1 MYVRISS
8 YPFQNVRN
16 TNIFLVCLPFRVHTD
31 IRGCFMKY
39 FGSNVIE
46 LRSIMPSPLGKTS
59 VDNAEKWSS
68 PLQTNPPPPPPGPP
82 PVAQT
87 YTQELPG
94 HLEQWRTISPLGVQG
109 AASTDDSTRVQK
121 IAGFALSG
129 AQLTIAPLIYTQQG
143 QRTKTNEAQHNSSTS
158 NRPTAVA
165 SPLIPQSCQ
174 SCNLEAPWKHC
185 ETELCRR
192 CDDPWVKR
200 SFG

>member
-46 LRSIMPSPLGKTS
+46 LRSIMPSLLGKTS

-94 HLEQWRTISPLGVQG
+94 HLKQWRTTEG
-109 AASTDDSTRVQK
+109 
-121 IAGFALSG
+121 
-129 AQLTIAPLIYTQQG
+129 APLKVQWYKEESLFIV
-143 QRTKTNEAQHNSSTS
+143 AQSAEVSGTTESMSSK
-158 NRPTAVA
+158 A
-165 SPLIPQSCQ
+165 SQIM
-174 SCNLEAPWKHC
+174 
-185 ETELCRR
+185 
-192 CDDPWVKR
+192 
-200 SFG
+200 